1 MWIRISCHCTVCQ
14 EYQPGSRIKM
24 SLIHDPLSRGC
35 FERPSWHSR
44 VLSMLPIHVFF
55 TTTICSNIS
64 HVILYVFRIT
74 FVSPILC
81 NTGLVFRVISLFLHP
96 FGKFNLGANSMSFCM
111 FSQFSYFGGVCVIS
125 AEVTS
130 HAHDW
135 LFISRRFV
143 LQARSILQIL
153 SQRMS
158 RLQSCPQD
166 CTQIWT
172 LPS

>member
-1 MWIRISCHCTVCQ
+1 
-14 EYQPGSRIKM
+14 
-24 SLIHDPLSRGC
+24 
-35 FERPSWHSR
+35 
-44 VLSMLPIHVFF
+44 MLPIHVFF
-55 TTTICSNIS
+55 TTTVCSNIS
-64 HVILYVFRIT
+64 HVILYVFHIT

-153 SQRMS
+153 QRMS

-166 CTQIWT
+166 CTQIWP
-172 LPS
+172 LPSLKLLMKRPCLHQKSRRVLSEPVGDFTTLRSAPPVDFF